1 MSAHIHAA
9 LMAEYAKD
17 AAETNTPWDRWEF
30 SYPSLGRWVELLE
43 HPEWDPRKLYRR
55 KRTPLCQV
63 EGRDVFPGDKL
74 WWTPRV
80 GGNSVAQWVKAGA
93 CYYGGCMYDAD
104 GVARAVTC
112 LSWTEPTRTKTVY
125 QWAYYVHDSDKWL
138 MHCCFATDEQD
149 WRERTGL
156 MNKAVR
162 LDYTALE
169 VPA

>member
-1 MSAHIHAA
+1 MTTPHIHAA

-74 WWTPRV
+74 WHVEQGWLT
-80 GGNSVAQWVKAGA
+80 AIK
-93 CYYGGCMYDAD
+93 MD
-104 GVARAVTC
+104 GSNLVCTMEDGDTWRPLFSY
-112 LSWTEPTRTKTVY
+112 LSWTEPARTKTVY
-125 QWAYYVHDSDKWL
+125 QWAFLGSGGRWMIRTTFY
-138 MHCCFATDEQD
+138 ATEEEL
-149 WRERTGL
+149 RSYLPVKTEVR
-156 MNKAVR
+156 R